1 MSKVLLINGSPH
13 AKGCT
18 FTALDVVAKELE
30 RSGME
35 TVIVH
40 VGNKDIRGCIGC
52 GKCREIGKC
61 VFDNDLV
68 NEVAKKFEQADGL
81 VIGSPVYYAGANGT
95 LVSFLN
101 RLFFSASFE
110 KRFKV
115 GAAVVSARRMG
126 TSATLDQLNKY
137 FLHGEMPVAA
147 SRYWNAVHGNNPEDV
162 MKDEEGLQTMRVL
175 GRNMAFLIRAIAAE
189 RERNGLPEAEPI
201 RIATNFIR

>member
-1 MSKVLLINGSPH
+1 M
-13 AKGCT
+13 
-18 FTALDVVAKELE
+18 
-30 RSGME
+30 
-35 TVIVH
+35 
-40 VGNKDIRGCIGC
+40 
-52 GKCREIGKC
+52 
-61 VFDNDLV
+61 V

-81 VIGSPVYYAGANGT
+81 IIGSPVYYAGPNGT

-126 TSATLDQLNKY
+126 TTATLDTLNKY

-147 SRYWNAVHGNNPEDV
+147 SRYWNAVHGNSPEEV

-175 GRNMAFLIRAIAAE
+175 GRNMAFLIRAIHAE
-189 RERNGLPEAEPI
+189 RERNGLPEQEPQ

>member
-1 MSKVLLINGSPH
+1 MKVLLINGSPH

-18 FTALDVVAKELE
+18 YTALRTVADELE
-30 RSGME
+30 RNGME
-35 TVIVH
+35 TEIVH

-52 GKCREIGKC
+52 YKCREIDKC
-61 VFDNDLV
+61 VFGNDLV

-126 TSATLDQLNKY
+126 TTATLDQLNKY

-189 RERNGLPEAEPI
+189 RERSGLPETEPR
-201 RIATNFIR
+201 RIATNFV

>member
-35 TVIVH
+35 TEIVH
-40 VGNKDIRGCIGC
+40 VGHKDIRGCIGC
-52 GKCREIGKC
+52 YKCREIGKC

-126 TSATLDQLNKY
+126 TTATLDQLNKY

-162 MKDEEGLQTMRVL
+162 MKDDEGLQTMRVL